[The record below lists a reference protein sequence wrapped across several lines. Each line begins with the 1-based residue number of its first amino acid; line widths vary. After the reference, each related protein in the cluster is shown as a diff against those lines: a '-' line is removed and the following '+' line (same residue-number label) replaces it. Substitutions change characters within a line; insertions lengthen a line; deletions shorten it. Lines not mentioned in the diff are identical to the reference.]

1 MARISLNGM
10 VIGLVE
16 IFSTE
21 EITKLQNEG
30 FTVVLL

>member
-1 MARISLNGM
+1 MAKISLNGM
-10 VIGLVE
+10 IIGLVE

-21 EITKLQNEG
+21 EITRLQTEG

>member
-1 MARISLNGM
+1 MVKVSLGGF

-16 IFSTE
+16 VFSTE
-21 EITKLQNEG
+21 EITRLQKEG

>member
-1 MARISLNGM
+1 MAKVSLNGL

-21 EITKLQNEG
+21 EVIKLQTEG

>member
-1 MARISLNGM
+1 MAKVSLNGLI
-10 VIGLVE
+10 IGLVK

-21 EITKLQNEG
+21 EITRLQKEG

>member
-21 EITKLQNEG
+21 EITKLQKEG

>member
-1 MARISLNGM
+1 MAKVSLNGL

-21 EITKLQNEG
+21 EITRLQREG

>member
-1 MARISLNGM
+1 MVKVSLGGF

-21 EITKLQNEG
+21 EITRLQKEG

>member
-1 MARISLNGM
+1 MAKISLNGM
-10 VIGLVE
+10 IIGLIE

-21 EITKLQNEG
+21 EIIRFQREG

>member
-1 MARISLNGM
+1 MAKISLNGF

-21 EITKLQNEG
+21 EITRLQREG